1 MFDIKDITPATVQ
14 STVAGYK
21 KAGMSAQ
28 DIENMFKDALKVK
41 YISIDVYY
49 EAMRAIYGD

>member
-14 STVAGYK
+14 STVAGFK
-21 KAGMSAQ
+21 KAGMSNQ